1 MKKKSAL
8 FAALSVAAFTLFAAP
23 VSAEPKKVFVELFT
37 SQGCSSCPPA
47 EKFLGELA
55 RRDDLIA
62 LEFHVDYWGYL
73 GWKDPFSSA
82 AYTKRQHAYASR
94 MNRRYVYTPQMV
106 MNGTEQ
112 ATGSRRGQ
120 VLRAI
125 KTARALPQVKASVT
139 KIDHKTAKL
148 KIDGGFRLSRTA
160 TVWLFAYDKKHTTQV
175 TRGENAGETLVN
187 TNVVRAI
194 RNVGTWRGQAK
205 EIKLPLGMMGINDQD
220 GCVVVIQDGPGGR
233 IYGAVD
239 FTMLD
244 G

>member
-1 MKKKSAL
+1 MKKFNILIA
-8 FAALSVAAFTLFAAP
+8 AALIAALPAFAGSAVAE
-23 VSAEPKKVFVELFT
+23 SKKVFVELFT

-47 EKFLGELA
+47 EKFLAELA

-82 AYTKRQHAYASR
+82 EFTKRQHAYAAR

-125 KTARALPQVKASVT
+125 EAARALPQVGVSVI
-139 KIDHKTAKL
+139 KVDHKTAML
-148 KIDGGFRLSRTA
+148 NIDGGFRLSRTA
-160 TVWLFAYDKKHTTQV
+160 TVWLFAYDQKHTTKV
-175 TRGENAGETLVN
+175 LRGENAGQTLVN

-205 EIKLPLGMMGINDQD
+205 KIKLPLSMMGINGQD
-220 GCVVVIQDGPGGR
+220 RCAIVIQDGPGGR

-239 FTMLD
+239 FTLLD